1 MILTAGRF
9 GLRAELNP
17 FRLELRSNLSE
28 PDRWLVE
35 YAGGHPTA
43 SGQTMTERTA
53 MQLSAVWAAVNLI
66 SRAIST
72 SPFRLFQTQTNG
84 ETREATDHPLYPLLR
99 WPPNPEMTKK
109 TFWET
114 FMGHLLLW
122 GNGYAEIERDNG
134 GQVVALWPLRPDRTF
149 PRRMIGPDG
158 KGTGKL
164 IYVARSSAGPEVILQ
179 PYEVLHVMGYSYD
192 GLRGLSPVALH
203 RESMG
208 LSMAATDYGARFFGN
223 DATPGIVLTHPAKM
237 KAESA
242 KRLKESWEESHRGG
256 DQAHRVAV
264 LEEGMK
270 IEKIGMSNEDAQYLL
285 TRVFQL
291 SEIARMFNVPLHKL
305 AELTHGTFSNIEHQ
319 SIEFVRDA
327 VEPWGDGIEAEVH
340 RKLLNP
346 EDQKTYFAEHDFTAQ
361 KLGDLK
367 SQNEA
372 ENIAWMDG
380 WTNTDEIRKR
390 RNQNPLPDG
399 QGKVYFIPVTQQPID
414 RAINPPAPAPAANMG
429 PDGSPSPSGTPKN
442 PPPATGDPK
451 AKKRHAQELAERR
464 RQVTRAFIPLLGSV
478 GERLARKEIAALAR
492 EGADADNFFRD
503 HDAYVRDAV
512 LPVLTCIEESV
523 STLLRM
529 EGRTAAIA
537 DRDKFIASYADNF
550 AHRYVKE
557 ALVNHIGKMAVWA
570 NGVTDRAHEEA
581 MRASNAFALHLYKA
595 AGAKTLAWIV
605 PETGCSSECM
615 SIATRFIEPAAAANH
630 PPRGARCECQIV
642 AVDNV

>member
-72 SPFRLFQTQTNG
+72 SPFRLFQTQANG
-84 ETREATDHPLYPLLR
+84 ETREAVDHPLYPLLR
-99 WPPNPEMTKK
+99 WPPNEEMTKK

-122 GNGYAEIERDNG
+122 GNGYAEIERNG
-134 GQVVALWPLRPDRTF
+134 AGQPVALWPLRPDRTF

-164 IYVARSSAGPEVILQ
+164 IYVARSSAGPEIILQ

-208 LSMAATDYGARFFGN
+208 LSAAATDYGARFFGN
-223 DATPGIVLTHPAKM
+223 DATPGVVLTHPAKM
-237 KAESA
+237 KPESA

-270 IEKIGMSNEDAQYLL
+270 VEKIGMSNEDAQYLL

-291 SEIARMFNVPLHKL
+291 SEISRMFNVPLHKL

-361 KLGDLK
+361 KVGDLK

-372 ENIAWMDG
+372 EGVAWDRG
-380 WTNTDEIRKR
+380 WTSTDEIRKR

-399 QGKVYFIPVTQQPID
+399 QGKVYFVPVTEQPLD
-414 RAINPPAPAPAANMG
+414 RAINPPEPAPGGATG
-429 PDGSPSPSGTPKN
+429 PDGKPLPPGTPKN
-442 PPPATGDPK
+442 PAAITDPK
-451 AKKRHAQELAERR
+451 AKRRHAQELAERR
-464 RQVTRAFIPLLGSV
+464 RQVAHAYIPLLNGL
-478 GERLARKEIAALAR
+478 GERLSRKEVAALAR
-492 EGADADNFFRD
+492 QGADADNFFRD
-503 HDAYVRDAV
+503 HLPYVHDAL

-529 EGRTAAIA
+529 EAHEAPPAERE
-537 DRDKFIASYADNF
+537 KFVEKYVENF

-557 ALVNHIGKMAVWA
+557 ALIQHIAKPGTWA
-570 NGVTDRAHEEA
+570 NGIADRAHEEA
-581 MRASNAFALHLYKA
+581 MRAANAFALNIYKTS
-595 AGAKTLAWIV
+595 GAKRLAWIL
-605 PETGCSSECM
+605 PETGCSSECT
-615 SIATRFIEPAAAANH
+615 SIAARMHDMSGSH
-630 PPRGARCECQIV
+630 PPSGPRCECQIV
-642 AVDNV
+642 AVDNA